1 MTSPLK
7 LLSLLAMLALSSA
20 AGPLDARISAL
31 AQKVEKRTRSDASDE
46 AVHKFTSGAFA
57 SCKEVHA
64 AKQCENTLA
73 KMYCKMSCPDDSVA
87 AGVGANKVHAAKC
100 TVCDTCNYCEA
111 CCYE

>member
-1 MTSPLK
+1 MTTLK
-7 LLSLLAMLALSSA
+7 LLSSLVMLALSSA

-31 AQKVEKRTRSDASDE
+31 AQKIEKMTHTDVPDE
-46 AVHKFTSGAFA
+46 MVHRFTSGAFA

-87 AGVGANKVHAAKC
+87 AGVGANEVHAAK
-100 TVCDTCNYCEA
+100 VD
-111 CCYE
+111 